1 MATAAAAKRRT
12 DRPQV
17 RQGSAQGV
25 CRARRAAGRRE
36 EGALRRHPRRLCRGQ
51 GQRLRRQDRCASW
64 CGCAS
69 RTSTSARSRRPS
81 SRPTCTR
88 SGCCDRFTSSR
99 PARGGGCRKRSLQNK
114 IRRRKAAQLF
124 LDPGLRWQAAR
135 AAGHD
140 LPERVLLR
148 LPAQPRPVVRQAAA
162 RIGDAA
168 VMAAAEPAVADV
180 PERQHVAIKLLDR
193 GERRLALRI
202 LVGAGEGPERR
213 ARFFRGICLLP
224 V

>member
-1 MATAAAAKRRT
+1 MATAAAAKDNPNERAHTLRE
-12 DRPQV
+12 R
-17 RQGSAQGV
+17 SAQGHR
-25 CRARRAAGRRE
+25 RARRAAGRRE
-36 EGALRRHPRRLCRGQ
+36 KGDRRRYPRCLCRGQ
-51 GQRLRRQDRCASW
+51 GQRLRRQGAAHRGAAAQA
-64 CGCAS
+64 GQA
-69 RTSTSARSRRPS
+69 TSARSRRRS
-81 SRPTCTR
+81 SRPICTR
-88 SGCCDRFTSSR
+88 WGCCDRFTSSR

-202 LVGAGEGPERR
+202 LVGAGEGT
-213 ARFFRGICLLP
+213 
-224 V
+224 